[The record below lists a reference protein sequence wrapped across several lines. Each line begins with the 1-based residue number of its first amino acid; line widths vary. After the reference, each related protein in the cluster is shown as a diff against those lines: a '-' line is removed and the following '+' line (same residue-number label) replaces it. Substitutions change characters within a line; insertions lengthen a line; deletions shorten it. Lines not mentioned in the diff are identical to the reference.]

1 MQTLCQNRLS
11 HCVVHARL
19 AGKSQRALLLLASDG
34 ADYAINLAV
43 FANISAGTSF
53 QIPQGAM
60 ETLSMYLLDGQQYM
74 VHAAADA
81 HGNGTCQNISTF
93 HTTRRLDRIADRG
106 LSCAC
111 RLRHQH
117 QGPRDSCQT

>member
-1 MQTLCQNRLS
+1 MKPLCLS
-11 HCVVHARL
+11 RCLPGPAR
-19 AGKSQRALLLLASDG
+19 AKPQRALLLLASDG

-81 HGNGTCQNISTF
+81 HGNGTCENHHLNF
-93 HTTRRLDRIADRG
+93 
-106 LSCAC
+106 
-111 RLRHQH
+111 
-117 QGPRDSCQT
+117 P

>member
-1 MQTLCQNRLS
+1 MSTANPLCLS
-11 HCVVHARL
+11 LRVISQL

-81 HGNGTCQNISTF
+81 HGNGTCESDHLNF
-93 HTTRRLDRIADRG
+93 PHHAP
-106 LSCAC
+106 A
-111 RLRHQH
+111 
-117 QGPRDSCQT
+117 